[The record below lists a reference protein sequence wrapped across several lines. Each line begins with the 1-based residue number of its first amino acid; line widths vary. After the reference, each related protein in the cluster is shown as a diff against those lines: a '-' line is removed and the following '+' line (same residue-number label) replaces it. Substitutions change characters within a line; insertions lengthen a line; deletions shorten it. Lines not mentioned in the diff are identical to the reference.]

1 MRSTLKPQKLLT
13 QPELSTQPV
22 WVHFHAFSC
31 VFGKTSRAVILQQ
44 QTLRELTWLKHTD
57 CNTLLVAFQQPACW
71 ASFTNTPTSQ
81 GSHCCF
87 GHKEAFSLAINF
99 PQNILHAESCA
110 HHPAPSHH
118 NAPQPHAQ
126 FILEKHMVQR
136 SRVGIGIRDRTES
149 EDRLRSP
156 FCFLSHLLSFQSIS
170 FLIH

>member
-44 QTLRELTWLKHTD
+44 QILRELTWLKHTN
-57 CNTLLVAFQQPACW
+57 CNALLVAFQQPACW

-87 GHKEAFSLAINF
+87 GHKEAFSLAISF

-110 HHPAPSHH
+110 HHPAPSQHTST
-118 NAPQPHAQ
+118 HAQ

>member
-44 QTLRELTWLKHTD
+44 QILRELTWLKHTD
-57 CNTLLVAFQQPACW
+57 CNALLVAFQQPACW

-87 GHKEAFSLAINF
+87 GHKEAFSLAISF

-118 NAPQPHAQ
+118 NAPQPMLSLSWKSIWFKGAEWG
-126 FILEKHMVQR
+126 LGL
-136 SRVGIGIRDRTES
+136 GIEQKVRIG
-149 EDRLRSP
+149 
-156 FCFLSHLLSFQSIS
+156 
-170 FLIH
+170 